1 MSSHEGHRQRL
12 KNRFRREGLENFEEV
27 YVLEL
32 LLFYCVPRRDTR
44 PLAEALLEQY
54 GSLSQVLE
62 APAKELEK
70 IPGIGAEVSTFL
82 SLITAAGRYYL
93 VNRSSNNVILS
104 TTEKCGTYLQNY
116 FYGLQNEQV
125 YLLCLDAKCKVLW
138 CGKVADGS
146 VNSAAVSSRKIV
158 EMALRVNATTV
169 VLAHNHP
176 SGLAIPSPEDVLTTR
191 RGGGALQAV
200 EITLADHIIVA
211 EGDFVSLAQSGM
223 YRPEDCCVVL

>member
-82 SLITAAGRYYL
+82 GLITAAGRYYL

-191 RGGGALQAV
+191 RVGVALQAV

-223 YRPEDCCVVL
+223 YCPEDCCVVL